1 MRLTGSWPDRVTLR
15 RGWSRADGRPWNS
28 VTADAHLRL
37 VRGGHHFLAEATAE
51 LLNLGVER
59 VLSPPLLGTAQ
70 GVWRR
75 AGYDAY
81 LPLVLMR
88 MTLDQSP
95 ARADYREELLDQTSW
110 DEVLAVDAAA
120 FQGAWRINR
129 LGLEDAISSTP
140 KARLAGVRV
149 NGTLTAFAVTG
160 VSGSA
165 GYLQRVAVDPRWQRR
180 GIGRS
185 LTRSAALWL
194 RRQGASLML
203 LNTQPENEG
212 ALRLYQS
219 EGFSRTPDSLAVLAY
234 PPHSVPAH
242 PPQP

>member
-15 RGWSRADGRPWNS
+15 RGWSRADARPWNS
-28 VTADAHLRL
+28 VTPDAHLRL
-37 VRGGHHFLAEATAE
+37 VRGGHHFLAEATAA
-51 LLNLGVER
+51 LLDLGVER

-75 AGYDAY
+75 AGYDSH

-88 MTLDQSP
+88 MTLDQRLG
-95 ARADYREELLDQTSW
+95 AADYHEQLLDRRDW
-110 DEVLAVDAAA
+110 EEALAVDAAA
-120 FQGAWRINR
+120 FDGAWRINS

-140 KARLAGVRV
+140 KSRLAGVRV
-149 NGTLTAFAVTG
+149 SGILAAFAVTG

-165 GYLQRVAVDPRWQRR
+165 GYLQRVAVDPHWQRR

-203 LNTQPENEG
+203 LNTQPGNVG
-212 ALRLYQS
+212 ALRLYES
-219 EGFSRTPDSLAVLAY
+219 EGFSRAPDSLAVLAY
-234 PPHSVPAH
+234 PPHP
-242 PPQP
+242 